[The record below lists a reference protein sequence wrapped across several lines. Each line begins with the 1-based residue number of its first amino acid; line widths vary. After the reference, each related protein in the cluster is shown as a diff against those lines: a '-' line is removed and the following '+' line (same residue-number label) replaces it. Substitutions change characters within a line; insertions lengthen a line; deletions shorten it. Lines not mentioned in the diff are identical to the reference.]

1 MTDPQ
6 TPHGAPPDDLPPED
20 PTFDGPHPPP
30 PDPARRLTRRSYDRV
45 LCGVAGGLG
54 DYFNVDPAIFRLA
67 FIALTFFGGSGVVLY
82 LLGWLFLPDHVTGKS
97 LGDDLL
103 RRVTSTRS
111 PMRWVAIAVGAIVI
125 INMVSAT
132 DGGVFWAVVLI
143 AIGVFIFR
151 REESP
156 SATDTV
162 DPPPA
167 ASPSPLA
174 PPPPATTPAPPTA
187 PAQHVRSSTTFDD
200 WRPTPITEPPEPPPP
215 PSVLGRITVAAALIL
230 GGLVALLQNLT
241 SLHVSVDQYAALG
254 LAVVGAGL
262 LIGARFGRS
271 HGLIVLGIIL
281 VVAMAVASAIP
292 TISATTTTGQQ
303 RYAPT
308 SVAELR
314 DRYEL
319 GAGDLR
325 LDLSDLEL
333 ERGQQVTVGASVG
346 LGQLVVDVPPDT
358 TIDVEAASKAGEIVA
373 FDRQFD
379 GTNVTLDH
387 IERGPEGSPTI
398 ALDLAVGMG
407 VIEVQQ
413 SSPTAV
419 PSEGATTDPA
429 TEPSEAA

>member
-6 TPHGAPPDDLPPED
+6 TPPDAPPDDFPPED
-20 PTFDGPHPPP
+20 PTSDDTHAPPP
-30 PDPARRLTRRSYDRV
+30 EPTRRLTRRSYDRV
-45 LCGVAGGLG
+45 LCGVASGLG

-82 LLGWLFLPDHVTGKS
+82 VLGWLFLPDNVTGKS

-111 PMRWVAIAVGAIVI
+111 PTRWIAIIVAAIIVI
-125 INMVSAT
+125 NMIGAT

-151 REESP
+151 RDESP
-156 SATDTV
+156 AATDTV
-162 DPPPA
+162 DQPPA
-167 ASPSPLA
+167 VSPSPM
-174 PPPPATTPAPPTA
+174 PPPPPVTTPTA
-187 PAQHVRSSTTFDD
+187 PMVPPRHARAPTTFDD

-230 GGLVALLQNLT
+230 GGLVALIQTVT

-254 LAVVGAGL
+254 LAIVGAGL
-262 LIGARFGRS
+262 LIGARLGRS
-271 HGLIVLGIIL
+271 RGLIVLGGIL
-281 VVAMAVASAIP
+281 VIVMATASAIP
-292 TISATTTTGQQ
+292 TVSTTATTGQQ
-303 RYAPT
+303 IFAPT

-319 GAGDLR
+319 GAGDMT
-325 LDLSDLEL
+325 LDLSGLEL

-346 LGQLVVDVPPDT
+346 IGQLTVDVPPDMT
-358 TIDVEAASKAGEIVA
+358 VDVEAAGKVAELVA
-373 FDRQFD
+373 FDREFE

-387 IERGPEGSPTI
+387 IWRGPEGAPTI

-413 SSPTAV
+413 SAPTAA

-429 TEPSEAA
+429 VEPSEAA